1 MAAVALAVLLGGTG
15 LVQASPTFITLT
27 AGELGLTDENINYG
41 GNNSAVEA
49 DRPGKLV
56 TSTANNV
63 GSVLTIQE
71 SGDAG
76 PGTGSDPLLVTVTA
90 RSHLDIQTGLPA
102 GYDIHGGVITI
113 TKDSGKDG
121 GDKKRGLGVRAF
133 GINENTGKRYV
144 NPSYTSVNVHGFQM
158 EGSKE
163 VSGGT
168 DVITWN
174 EYKSNTHFPPDNDTP
189 HVDEAVIFDFDPL
202 FNVNARSIEVILEE
216 FKFDPT
222 GKIALD
228 IEFKNRGPLNFP
240 LLETS
245 HTAFTLLDSDLK
257 RWSLDFNGLPGL
269 GMNDFVDYFAI
280 RALDDLKDGVS
291 APTAEH
297 FLINGMTV
305 NAEPIPAPGAIL
317 LASIGVGLVGWL
329 RRRRTL

>member
-1 MAAVALAVLLGGTG
+1 MAVLLGGTE
-15 LVQASPTFITLT
+15 LAQASPTLVSIELT
-27 AGELGLTDENINYG
+27 AGELGLGSSNINHG
-41 GNNSAVEA
+41 ANGSAVEA

-63 GSVLTIQE
+63 GSVLTIQADGTAG
-71 SGDAG
+71 SGTMAN
-76 PGTGSDPLLVTVTA
+76 PLFVTVTA
-90 RSHLDIQTGLPA
+90 QSHLDIQTGLPA
-102 GYDIHGGVITI
+102 GYDIYGGVITI
-113 TKDSGKDG
+113 TKDSGKG
-121 GDKKRGLGVRAF
+121 GNNEKRGLGVRAF

-144 NPSYTSVNVHGFQM
+144 NPSYTIVNGHGFQM

-174 EYKSNTHFPPDNDTP
+174 DYKSNTDFPPSNDTP

-202 FNVNARSIEVILEE
+202 FNVNARTIEVILEE

-245 HTAFTLLDSDLK
+245 DATIFTEESSALK
-257 RWSLDFNGLPGL
+257 QWSLNFNGLSGL
-269 GMNDFVDYFAI
+269 GTNDFVDYFAI
-280 RALDDLKDGVS
+280 RALDDLKDGKP

-297 FLINGMTV
+297 FLINGITADV
-305 NAEPIPAPGAIL
+305 EVIPAPGAIL
-317 LASIGVGLVGWL
+317 LGGIGVGLVGWL
-329 RRRRTL
+329 QRRRIL